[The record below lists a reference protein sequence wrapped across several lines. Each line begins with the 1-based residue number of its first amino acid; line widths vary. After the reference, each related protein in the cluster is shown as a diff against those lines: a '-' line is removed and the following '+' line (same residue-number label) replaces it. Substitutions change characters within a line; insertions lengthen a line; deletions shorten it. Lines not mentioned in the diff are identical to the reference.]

1 MATFPGHTGTCS
13 GKGLQHRGW
22 HGYIKVDG
30 SDQLQ
35 ELFCSCCQL
44 QCPSCQIWAR
54 NVIRG
59 IGNTLPPKKSPPAFK
74 GPPPKKNLV
83 FKDASSSF
91 LPNLFGVSN
100 LKHIR
105 CFSFHIFEAAIK
117 ELGKNRKKQDFIFDF
132 LNFYHHLIDMQELML
147 RTKMQQFKE
156 KAYRVTKYFCIH
168 GRVHFIQMS

>member
-1 MATFPGHTGTCS
+1 M
-13 GKGLQHRGW
+13 
-22 HGYIKVDG
+22 
-30 SDQLQ
+30 
-35 ELFCSCCQL
+35 
-44 QCPSCQIWAR
+44 
-54 NVIRG
+54 IRG

-117 ELGKNRKKQDFIFDF
+117 ELGKNRKKQDFSFDF
-132 LNFYHHLIDMQELML
+132 LNIYHHLIAMQELML
-147 RTKMQQFKE
+147 HTKMQQFKE
-156 KAYRVTKYFCIH
+156 KAYRVTQNISAFTEGSLYTDELAHLQVQLWK
-168 GRVHFIQMS
+168 MESSS